1 MYEQILFFLD
11 QLTDKNWVKK
21 IYKVYY
27 SDEQFQS
34 DIIEEK
40 VNQCS
45 NKYYQK
51 IQNLKSRHTYY
62 VTETSTPPI
71 LSTVL
76 SID

>member
-1 MYEQILFFLD
+1 LYKQFLFFLD
-11 QLTDKNWVKK
+11 QLIDKNWVKR

-27 SDEQFQS
+27 SGEQFKS
-34 DIIEEK
+34 AIIEEK

-51 IQNLKSRHTYY
+51 LQNLKSRHTYY
-62 VTETSTPPI
+62 VTETSTSPI
-71 LSTVL
+71 LITVS